1 MKRNQEQP
9 MKTKETRPVRRGMP
23 DFQLLILTLLLVGFG
38 LIMVYSSS
46 ASIALVSEDYNNDA
60 LYFTKRQ
67 VVFAILGVI
76 GMFVAMNI
84 PFAKYKQLYIP
95 LFLLTIILLLAVL
108 VVGVEI
114 NNAKSWFSLGP
125 MNLQPS
131 EIAKISLILYLSAL
145 ITKKGERFR
154 DLRTGYIPVMI
165 IVGFVAGLIMLQPDF
180 GTTFILVA
188 TCGLIIYAGGA
199 SMKHIMGSIGLLVV
213 GAGIVIGAKYL
224 IDLMTGNTSGNS
236 GSYQLAR
243 FTSFLNPFS
252 DPTNSSYN
260 LLHSLTAIGQGGLTG
275 TGIGQGVIKLHYLP
289 NAFND
294 FIFAV
299 IGEELGLIGT
309 ILFLGVYVY
318 FIWRGF
324 IIALRCKDSFGTL
337 VGVGIMGL
345 IAIQAF
351 INIGG
356 VTQTIPVT
364 GVTLPFISYGGTSL
378 LITMA
383 SIGIMLSISRE
394 NNLDQPQERVKS
406 VRTITEEQRTSPALV
421 NRKAQ
426 KRTTSK

>member
-1 MKRNQEQP
+1 MHNNKNGI
-9 MKTKETRPVRRGMP
+9 KRRGLP

-38 LIMVYSSS
+38 LVMVYSSS
-46 ASIALVSEDYNNDA
+46 ASIALVSDFNDA
-60 LYFTKRQ
+60 LYYTKRQ
-67 VVFAILGVI
+67 VVFAILGFI
-76 GMFVAMNI
+76 AMFVAMNI
-84 PFAKYKQLYIP
+84 PFAKYKQLYKP
-95 LFLLTIILLLAVL
+95 LFLLTIILLIAVL
-108 VVGVEI
+108 FVGIEL
-114 NNAKSWFSLGP
+114 NNARSWFKIGP
-125 MNLQPS
+125 ITIQPV
-131 EIAKISLILYLSAL
+131 EVAKISIILYLSAL

-165 IVGFVAGLIMLQPDF
+165 IVGFVAGLVMLQPDF
-180 GTTFILVA
+180 GSTFILVA

-213 GAGIVIGAKYL
+213 GAGIVVGAGYL
-224 IDLMTGNTSGNS
+224 IDLMTGNSSGNS
-236 GSYQLAR
+236 GSYQIAR
-243 FTSFLNPFS
+243 FKSFLNPFS
-252 DPTNSSYN
+252 DPTNASYN

-275 TGIGQGVIKLHYLP
+275 TGIGQGIIKLHYLP

-294 FIFAV
+294 FIFSV
-299 IGEELGLIGT
+299 IGEELGFIGT
-309 ILFLGVYVY
+309 IIFLAVYIY

-324 IIALRCKDSFGTL
+324 TIALRCKDPFGTL

-394 NNLDQPQERVKS
+394 NNLDTTQEKVTS
-406 VRTITEEQRTSPALV
+406 VRTVTEQQRTSPALV
-421 NRKAQ
+421 KRKPP
-426 KRTTSK
+426 KRTSSR

>member
-145 ITKKGERFR
+145 ITKKG
-154 DLRTGYIPVMI
+154 
-165 IVGFVAGLIMLQPDF
+165 
-180 GTTFILVA
+180 
-188 TCGLIIYAGGA
+188 
-199 SMKHIMGSIGLLVV
+199 
-213 GAGIVIGAKYL
+213 
-224 IDLMTGNTSGNS
+224 S
-236 GSYQLAR
+236 GS
-243 FTSFLNPFS
+243 
-252 DPTNSSYN
+252 
-260 LLHSLTAIGQGGLTG
+260 AICEP
-275 TGIGQGVIKLHYLP
+275 VI
-289 NAFND
+289 F
-294 FIFAV
+294 
-299 IGEELGLIGT
+299 
-309 ILFLGVYVY
+309 
-318 FIWRGF
+318 R
-324 IIALRCKDSFGTL
+324 S
-337 VGVGIMGL
+337 
-345 IAIQAF
+345 
-351 INIGG
+351 
-356 VTQTIPVT
+356 
-364 GVTLPFISYGGTSL
+364 
-378 LITMA
+378 
-383 SIGIMLSISRE
+383 
-394 NNLDQPQERVKS
+394 
-406 VRTITEEQRTSPALV
+406 
-421 NRKAQ
+421 
-426 KRTTSK
+426 

>member
-199 SMKHIMGSIGLLVV
+199 SMKHITGSIGLLVV